1 VRGPVAADHE
11 GLAGEIRRHRD
22 LHRRADD
29 GLRAKQP
36 VAGCRTAVLTFLD
49 AWTRQL
55 KAVSYVSG
63 VYSSAGSAITDLQSN
78 TTVAGHSL
86 AEPQAIWFALWDNG
100 NSMTGSPYMT
110 SAVWPVASRS
120 KQYAGNRVVKVGGI
134 SLNID
139 ADWVA
144 SAVARK

>member
-1 VRGPVAADHE
+1 MT
-11 GLAGEIRRHRD
+11 GE
-22 LHRRADD
+22 AS
-29 GLRAKQP
+29 GVP
-36 VAGCRTAVLTFLD
+36 
-49 AWTRQL
+49 
-55 KAVSYVSG
+55 G
-63 VYSSAGSAITDLQSN
+63 VYSSAGSATTDLQSITDLQSN

-144 SAVARK
+144 GAVARK

>member
-1 VRGPVAADHE
+1 M
-11 GLAGEIRRHRD
+11 
-22 LHRRADD
+22 
-29 GLRAKQP
+29 
-36 VAGCRTAVLTFLD
+36 
-49 AWTRQL
+49 
-55 KAVSYVSG
+55 
-63 VYSSAGSAITDLQSN
+63 YSSAGSAITDLQSN

-110 SAVWPVASRS
+110 SALWPVASRS

-144 SAVARK
+144 GAVARK

>member
-1 VRGPVAADHE
+1 MAVRTTTE
-11 GLAGEIRRHRD
+11 
-22 LHRRADD
+22 
-29 GLRAKQP
+29 
-36 VAGCRTAVLTFLD
+36 TFAL
-49 AWTRQL
+49 
-55 KAVSYVSG
+55 
-63 VYSSAGSAITDLQSN
+63 
-78 TTVAGHSL
+78 
-86 AEPQAIWFALWDNG
+86 ALWDSG